1 MNVQPLFHSGT
12 ENFCVLHTC
21 FPLCGFLWIK
31 NSIITI
37 DVFFDSI
44 YNVDSVCVKSMILL
58 GKNLPNCTIWRN
70 IVHACLILV
79 RHNVFL
85 FTSFDKP
92 LNKKEFNYPKL
103 LIVLNYLNIRLT
115 IFNKSFNALVRD

>member
-1 MNVQPLFHSGT
+1 
-12 ENFCVLHTC
+12 
-21 FPLCGFLWIK
+21 
-31 NSIITI
+31 
-37 DVFFDSI
+37 
-44 YNVDSVCVKSMILL
+44 MILL

-92 LNKKEFNYPKL
+92 LNKKRIQLPQTIDSVKL
-103 LIVLNYLNIRLT
+103 LEYKTV
-115 IFNKSFNALVRD
+115 FNKSFNALVRD